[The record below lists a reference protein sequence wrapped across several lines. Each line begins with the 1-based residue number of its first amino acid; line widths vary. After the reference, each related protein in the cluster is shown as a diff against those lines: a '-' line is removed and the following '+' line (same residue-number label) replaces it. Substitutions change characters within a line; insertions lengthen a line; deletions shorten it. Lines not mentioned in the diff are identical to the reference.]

1 MVEVLEVG
9 IIGLLLDI
17 SNSSVIQYGC
27 GLADQNGVLEVT
39 YPITFVRHYNIVA
52 NVFGDAYNDY
62 MKSRT
67 SIAIIN
73 SNTLRCFITTGVNGT
88 ISIGWHA
95 IGN

>member
-1 MVEVLEVG
+1 MVVVYQVG

-17 SNSSVIQYGC
+17 SNEILIQYGC
-27 GLADQNGVLEVT
+27 GTANQNGVLEVK

-52 NVFGDAYNDY
+52 NVFGDAFNEYI
-62 MKSRT
+62 KSHT

-73 SNTLRCFITTGVNGT
+73 SNTSSCFITTGEDGT

-95 IGN
+95 IGY